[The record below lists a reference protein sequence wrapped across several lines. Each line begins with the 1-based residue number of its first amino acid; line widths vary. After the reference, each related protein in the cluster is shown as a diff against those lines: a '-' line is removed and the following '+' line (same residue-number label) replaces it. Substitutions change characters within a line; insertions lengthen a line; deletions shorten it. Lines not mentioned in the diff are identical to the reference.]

1 MKNKK
6 LNDLVKISLLGV
18 MGFIIM
24 FLEFP
29 IPFLPPY
36 LKIDFSDLPAL
47 IGTFAL
53 GPVAGVMAEL
63 IKNLLHGLY
72 GSSSMFIGE
81 LANFTV
87 GSIMCIISGL
97 VYKRKKTR
105 GFAILG
111 LSLGTIAMT
120 IGAVLFNYYIFLP
133 LYGIKD
139 AFPALLYGIIPF
151 NLIKGVLVSVLTF
164 LMYKSVSPILHKEI
178 SKREK
183 VAQNKI

>member
-1 MKNKK
+1 MKNKN

-18 MGFIIM
+18 MGFILM

-29 IPFLPPY
+29 LPFLPPY
-36 LKIDFSDLPAL
+36 LKIDLGDLPAL

-53 GPVAGVMAEL
+53 GPVAGVLVEL

-72 GSSSMFIGE
+72 GSSSMFVGE

-87 GSIMCIISGL
+87 GSLMCVTAGL
-97 VYKRKKTR
+97 FYKKKKTR

-111 LSLGTIAMT
+111 LSLGTIIMT

-139 AFPALLYGIIPF
+139 AFPALVYGIIPF
-151 NLIKGVLVSVLTF
+151 NLIKGALVSVITF
-164 LMYKSVSPILHKEI
+164 VIYKSVSPILHKEI
-178 SKREK
+178 AKREK
-183 VAQNKI
+183 AAQSKI